1 MQLYFLDQDALGR
14 SLKVTDVCL
23 YEKSRSRCQR
33 PTRRGLTE
41 TPARRFE
48 GTMKKQQLRPNNT
61 WQTCQRHKSRK
72 LARQAKVNT
81 GDVSPSEL
89 LTAALFLSA
98 CRSEKTPLLSLRSLF
113 PQLYQHNGKNNSG
126 FQKTGPRELLS
137 HRMDAFLSTRA
148 ADRKYIWSYSFVL
161 LVHGK
166 QRKVSPFVVQRL
178 KFEKRKFNWV
188 FYYQLCFKADFSSS
202 FLNSNKISQ

>member
-1 MQLYFLDQDALGR
+1 MQLYFLGRDTLGR

-72 LARQAKVNT
+72 LARRAKVNT

-89 LTAALFLSA
+89 LTRPHCFWAHVALRKRRSSRCARFFPNCTDIMAKITAASRAPGRGSWFPTEWT
-98 CRSEKTPLLSLRSLF
+98 RS
-113 PQLYQHNGKNNSG
+113 
-126 FQKTGPRELLS
+126 
-137 HRMDAFLSTRA
+137 
-148 ADRKYIWSYSFVL
+148 
-161 LVHGK
+161 
-166 QRKVSPFVVQRL
+166 SPPG
-178 KFEKRKFNWV
+178 
-188 FYYQLCFKADFSSS
+188 CC
-202 FLNSNKISQ
+202 